1 MTNIAAPDLQA
12 TIQAWDQAAWSLAAL
27 ALAARDDGPPELT
40 AAAGELLA
48 ATGLTAEPRGPLRE
62 HGTSTPRQIASQ
74 AAAAL
79 YQASALASGR
89 GYHWDAQS
97 DEALLAQGNAS
108 AQAAVPMAGCPH
120 ARRRNRRRRGG
131 RRLRPAVPAAVC
143 ARNRHPRSRPRPG
156 PPGHRR
162 QRRRRPGDGT
172 QAGRGR
178 FRRRRQIRCGMA
190 PRAVYRPASATQRPA
205 AGRGGTAPR
214 RMADRGPRQIRRHP
228 GPGRPHPVQ
237 DDRLRRHT
245 AGRSCGKSP
254 APRRRADLGAA
265 NTHPS
270 GRASHHYRPETSMTK
285 TAATSTGTRSNT
297 SALPNVTRP

>member
-108 AQAAVPMAGCPH
+108 AQAAVPMARFLLPMMGDL
-120 ARRRNRRRRGG
+120 ADRV
-131 RRLRPAVPAAVC
+131 AAAAVGFAQLFPQLHVLGIDILDRALDL
-143 ARNRHPRSRPRPG
+143 AR
-156 PPGHRR
+156 
-162 QRRRRPGDGT
+162 
-172 QAGRGR
+172 QAIAASDVAARVTVRKQDVADFADDAR
-178 FRRRRQIRCGMA
+178 FDVA
-190 PRAVYRPASATQRPA
+190 W
-205 AGRGGTAPR
+205 
-214 RMADRGPRQIRRHP
+214 
-228 GPGRPHPVQ
+228 
-237 DDRLRRHT
+237 L
-245 AGRSCGKSP
+245 P
-254 APRRRADLGAA
+254 APFIAQ
-265 NTHPS
+265 P
-270 GRASHHYRPETSMTK
+270 
-285 TAATSTGTRSNT
+285 
-297 SALPNVTRP
+297 